1 MHKGSQHDIK
11 CFKIIVKILNSPPNT
26 IFPAITVNYRATYL
40 PSLTH
45 PGSELL
51 VSELGL
57 TFSKPGLITSV
68 H

>member
-40 PSLTH
+40 PSLT
-45 PGSELL
+45 SW
-51 VSELGL
+51 VRVCELGL